1 MAIDFN
7 TKNEFG
13 VDRFT
18 LEDAMIQVAQT
29 QDDLKLIM
37 DNIYDGLTVYS
48 VDKVANA
55 VYGLVEL
62 MEARTKHMEDVY
74 AKLFKLDQYSS
85 IEKVRKWEA
94 YWESIKEDDENDFP
108 DNVRMD
114 EGLVTNEWDTPIGK
128 SVDEENNDGC

>member
-1 MAIDFN
+1 MINPDE
-7 TKNEFG
+7 KNEFG

-37 DNIYDGLTVYS
+37 DNIYDGITVYS
-48 VDKVANA
+48 VDKIANA

-62 MEARTKHMEDVY
+62 MEARTRHMEEVY

-85 IEKVRKWEA
+85 IEATRKWEA
-94 YWESIKEDDENDFP
+94 YWASIKEQDDFP
-108 DNVRMD
+108 DNVRAD
-114 EGLVTNEWDTPIGK
+114 EGLNVPA
-128 SVDEENNDGC
+128 EETNDGC

>member
-1 MAIDFN
+1 MKEYD

-18 LEDAMIQVAQT
+18 LEDAMCQVVQS

-48 VDKVANA
+48 IDKTANA
-55 VYGLVEL
+55 IYGLVEL
-62 MEARTKHMEDVY
+62 MEARTKHMEEVY

-85 IEKVRKWEA
+85 TERARKWEA
-94 YWESIKEDDENDFP
+94 YWDSIKEDDENDFP
-108 DNVRMD
+108 DTVRMD
-114 EGLVTNEWDTPIGK
+114 EGLVAPDMDTLK
-128 SVDEENNDGC
+128 TEEENNDGC

>member
-1 MAIDFN
+1 MGMGIDFN

-18 LEDAMIQVAQT
+18 LEDAMIQVTQT

-37 DNIYDGLTVYS
+37 DNIYDGITVYS

-62 MEARTKHMEDVY
+62 MEARTKHMEEVY

-85 IEKVRKWEA
+85 VERQRKWEA
-94 YWESIKEDDENDFP
+94 YWDSIDDAEDFP
-108 DNVRMD
+108 DNVRD
-114 EGLVTNEWDTPIGK
+114 EGLI
-128 SVDEENNDGC
+128 VDGDNVDGC

>member
-1 MAIDFN
+1 MKEYD

-18 LEDAMIQVAQT
+18 LEDAMIQVAQS

-48 VDKVANA
+48 IDKTANA
-55 VYGLVEL
+55 IYGLVEL
-62 MEARTKHMEDVY
+62 MEARTKHMEEVY
-74 AKLFKLDQYSS
+74 AKLFKLDQFSS
-85 IEKVRKWEA
+85 VEAARKWGA
-94 YWESIKEDDENDFP
+94 YWDSIKEDDENDFP

-114 EGLVTNEWDTPIGK
+114 EGLIAPDMDTLTTE
-128 SVDEENNDGC
+128 EENNDGC

>member
-37 DNIYDGLTVYS
+37 DNIYDGITVYS
-48 VDKVANA
+48 IDKTANA
-55 VYGLVEL
+55 IYGLVEL
-62 MEARTKHMEDVY
+62 MEARTKRMEEVY

-85 IEKVRKWEA
+85 IEKARKWEA
-94 YWESIKEDDENDFP
+94 YWESIKKEDDNDFP
-108 DNVRMD
+108 ENVRD
-114 EGLVTNEWDTPIGK
+114 EGLV
-128 SVDEENNDGC
+128 VDGVSPDGC

>member
-1 MAIDFN
+1 MMDFN

-37 DNIYDGLTVYS
+37 DNIYDGITAYS
-48 VDKVANA
+48 VDKTANA
-55 VYGLVEL
+55 IYGLVEL
-62 MEARTKHMEDVY
+62 MEARTKHMEEVY

-85 IEKVRKWEA
+85 IERQRKWVA
-94 YWESIKEDDENDFP
+94 YWDSIKEDDENDFP
-108 DNVRMD
+108 DTVRMD
-114 EGLVTNEWDTPIGK
+114 EGLIAPDMDTLTTE
-128 SVDEENNDGC
+128 EENNDGC